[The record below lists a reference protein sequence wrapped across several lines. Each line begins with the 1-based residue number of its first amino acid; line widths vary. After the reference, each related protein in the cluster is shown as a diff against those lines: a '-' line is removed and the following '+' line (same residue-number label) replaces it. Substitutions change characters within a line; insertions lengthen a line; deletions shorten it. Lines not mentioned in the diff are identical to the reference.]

1 MMGRYMAARSGR
13 ILIALIAGSFASS
26 TIAQTV
32 VGPDSAPGRYNRLR
46 DISVRPAA
54 SITPA
59 RPDVFGTTAIG
70 AGVTFYDARFRRV
83 SLADRDHPEIL
94 KLAGPLRGLPA
105 EQQLAAAQAAVLKR
119 VRWTHDLDNMRV
131 ADFWSNA
138 AETLERG
145 TGDSEDIAIVVMQ
158 VLKAAGFDPRDLYIS
173 IGRHRRAGTHAVLLA
188 RTPSGFMMIDDRVPQ
203 PVAAIGEATFTPVM
217 TIGYGKSWIHG
228 RRIAGMTARAGAR

>member
-1 MMGRYMAARSGR
+1 MALQLRHM
-13 ILIALIAGSFASS
+13 LHPVIALSIAWPSF
-26 TIAQTV
+26 AQTV

-46 DISVRPAA
+46 DLSVRPV
-54 SITPA
+54 PA
-59 RPDVFGTTAIG
+59 IAPTRPDVFGTAAIG

-94 KLAGPLRGLPA
+94 KLAQGLRGLAP
-105 EQQLAAAQAAVLKR
+105 EQRLAVPQAAVLKR

-145 TGDSEDIAIVVMQ
+145 TGDSEDIAIVTMQ

-173 IGRHRRAGTHAVLLA
+173 IGRHRRAGTHIVLLA
-188 RTPSGFMMIDDRVPQ
+188 RTPSGFMMIDDRAGQ
-203 PVAAIGEATFTPVM
+203 PVPARAEALFTPVM
-217 TIGYGKSWIHG
+217 TVGYGKSWLHG
-228 RRIAGMTARAGAR
+228 RRVAGMTARASAR